1 MENNM
6 SKSITEFT
14 DKLGNNKILVS
25 VIACWVISFGVDFLN
40 QYLTHSIDI
49 EAGIGVV
56 IAIFFRIMIVFAVAQ
71 GLWNGDIWAKWGAV
85 ALSTLS
91 AGMSLIAVQVIFTE
105 PMKGMLML
113 VYVALYGYV
122 VVQLNINKAI
132 QAHFTKKKS
141 N

>member
-1 MENNM
+1 MENNT

-14 DKLGNNKILVS
+14 DKLGKNKILVS
-25 VIACWVISFGVDFLN
+25 VIACWLISFGIDILF
-40 QYLTHSIDI
+40 QYLTNSIHI
-49 EAGIGVV
+49 EDGIGVV

-91 AGMSLIAVQVIFTE
+91 AGMSLFAAQLIFTE

-113 VYVALYGYV
+113 TYVVLYGYV
-122 VVQLNINKAI
+122 VVQLIINKET
-132 QAHFTKKKS
+132 QAHFTKKKT

>member
-1 MENNM
+1 MENDI

-14 DKLGNNKILVS
+14 DKLGKNKILVS
-25 VIACWVISFGVDFLN
+25 VIACWLISFGIDILY
-40 QYLTHSIDI
+40 QYLTNSIHI

-56 IAIFFRIMIVFAVAQ
+56 IVVFFRVMIVFAIAQ
-71 GLWNGDIWAKWGAV
+71 GLWNGDIWAKWGAM

-91 AGMSLIAVQVIFTE
+91 AGMSLFAAQIIFTE
-105 PMKGMLML
+105 PFEGMRML
-113 VYVALYGYV
+113 SFVVLYGYV
-122 VVQLNINKAI
+122 VVQLIVNKET